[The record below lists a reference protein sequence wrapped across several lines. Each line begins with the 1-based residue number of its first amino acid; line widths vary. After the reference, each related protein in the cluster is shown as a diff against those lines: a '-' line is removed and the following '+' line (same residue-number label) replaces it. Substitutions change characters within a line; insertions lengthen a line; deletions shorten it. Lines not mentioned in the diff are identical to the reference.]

1 MIIAIALRLTG
12 AFAIWYVLTY
22 GLSWRQKDPVSHGRK
37 VAAWVAA
44 SVVITTPSM
53 HRNGP
58 DLAVFIL
65 INGLVLGGV
74 AFVVGYLWRK
84 FRPVKEL
91 IASASPVMPVTSN
104 SASTSQ
110 IVVAEKTDHSERSR
124 RSNTPDTTE
133 KIATKTSLNTVSSQS
148 DEEFFAIAF
157 QEVNSGNTVQGLWAK
172 CFAET
177 DGDENKTKARYLSA
191 RASQLGAENAAIQFE
206 AERVARMRSLK
217 AEVEPEMVT
226 LPKGQFVMG
235 SPNDEVG
242 RSQHVVPQ
250 HMVHIDYEFAVGK
263 YPVTFDQW
271 DLCVKDGGTKY
282 SPSDNGWGR
291 GSRPVINVSWDDIQ
305 LYLSWLSN
313 ITGNT
318 YRFLSEA
325 EWEYAARA
333 GSQTTYSF
341 GDDEKE
347 LGRYAWLDENSG
359 RKNHPVGEKLP
370 NAFGLYD
377 MYGNVYEWTQDCWHE
392 NYKNAPTDGSVWTTG
407 DCSQRVVRGG
417 SWIPYPQYLS
427 ADFRYGYSTAF
438 RSGYFGFRVART
450 D

>member
-1 MIIAIALRLTG
+1 MILAIVLRLTG
-12 AFAIWYVLTY
+12 AFVIWYVLTY
-22 GLSWRQKDPVSHGRK
+22 GLSGRQKDPVSHGRK

-110 IVVAEKTDHSERSR
+110 IVVAEKTYHSERSR

-177 DGDENKTKARYLSA
+177 DGDENKTKARYLTA
-191 RASQLGAENAAIQFE
+191 RSGQLGAENAAIQFE
-206 AERVARMRSLK
+206 AARVARMPFLK
-217 AEVEPEMVT
+217 AEWLFGVIFIISIIAAFVIQIMADKSKS
-226 LPKGQFVMG
+226 LPTNSFDL
-235 SPNDEVG
+235 PLVG
-242 RSQHVVPQ
+242 V
-250 HMVHIDYEFAVGK
+250 
-263 YPVTFDQW
+263 
-271 DLCVKDGGTKY
+271 
-282 SPSDNGWGR
+282 SDSYGI
-291 GSRPVINVSWDDIQ
+291 SH
-305 LYLSWLSN
+305 
-313 ITGNT
+313 TGNCFIT
-318 YRFLSEA
+318 WDGFNFILAKPDETEKFEEITVDDQKQNVKIFIKRGLS
-325 EWEYAARA
+325 
-333 GSQTTYSF
+333 
-341 GDDEKE
+341 DK
-347 LGRYAWLDENSG
+347 
-359 RKNHPVGEKLP
+359 
-370 NAFGLYD
+370 D
-377 MYGNVYEWTQDCWHE
+377 MTKIMRE
-392 NYKNAPTDGSVWTTG
+392 NYQFIEPLCRLAKK
-407 DCSQRVVRGG
+407 
-417 SWIPYPQYLS
+417 
-427 ADFRYGYSTAF
+427 
-438 RSGYFGFRVART
+438 
-450 D
+450 

>member
-22 GLSWRQKDPVSHGRK
+22 GLSGRQKDPVSHGRK
-37 VAAWVAA
+37 VAAWVAS

-84 FRPVKEL
+84 FRHVKEL

-110 IVVAEKTDHSERSR
+110 IDVAAKTYHSERS
-124 RSNTPDTTE
+124 SPSTTPDTTE
-133 KIATKTSLNTVSSQS
+133 KISTKTLPNTVSSQS

-172 CFAET
+172 CFAEA
-177 DGDENKTKARYLSA
+177 DGDENKTKARYLTA
-191 RASQLGAENAAIQFE
+191 RAGQLGAENAAIQFE
-206 AERVARMRSLK
+206 VARVARMHSLK
-217 AEVEPEMVT
+217 AEAEPEMVI

-235 SPNDEVG
+235 SPHDEVG

-250 HMVHIDYEFAVGK
+250 HMVRIDYEFAVGK

-291 GSRPVINVSWDDIQ
+291 GRRPVINVSWDDIQ
-305 LYLSWLSN
+305 LYLNWLSN
-313 ITGNT
+313 VTGNT
-318 YRFLSEA
+318 YRLLSEA

-333 GSQTTYSF
+333 GSQTTFSF

-347 LGRYAWLDENSG
+347 LGRHAWLDENSG

-370 NAFGLYD
+370 NAFGLCD

-417 SWIPYPQYLS
+417 SWIPYPQYLR
-427 ADFRYGYSTAF
+427 AAFRYGYPTAF

-450 D
+450 T

>member
-1 MIIAIALRLTG
+1 MIIAIVLRTTG
-12 AFAIWYVLTY
+12 AFAIWYALTY
-22 GLSWRQKDPVSHGRK
+22 GLSGEQKDPVSHGRK

-65 INGLVLGGV
+65 INGLVWGGI

-91 IASASPVMPVTSN
+91 IASESPAMPVTSN

-110 IVVAEKTDHSERSR
+110 INVAAKTYHSERS
-124 RSNTPDTTE
+124 SPINTPDKTE
-133 KIATKTSLNTVSSQS
+133 KISTKILPNTVSSQS

-172 CFAET
+172 CFAQA

-191 RASQLGAENAAIQFE
+191 RAGQLGAENAAIQFE
-206 AERVARMRSLK
+206 AARVARTRSLK
-217 AEVEPEMVT
+217 AEAEPEMVI
-226 LPKGQFVMG
+226 LPKGHFVMG
-235 SPNDEVG
+235 SGEGNEK
-242 RSQHVVPQ
+242 PQ
-250 HMVHIDYEFAVGK
+250 HTVQIDYALAVGK

-282 SPSDNGWGR
+282 SPSDKGWGR

-313 ITGNT
+313 ITGNS
-318 YRFLSEA
+318 YRLLSEA

-347 LGRYAWLDENSG
+347 LGRYAWFDENSG
-359 RKNHPVGEKLP
+359 GQTHPVGEKLP

-377 MYGNVYEWTQDCWHE
+377 MHGNVYEWTQDCWHY
-392 NYKNAPTDGSVWTTG
+392 NYKNAPTDGSVWTIG

-417 SWIPYPQYLS
+417 SWINSPQFLRAAYRLWI
-427 ADFRYGYSTAF
+427 STAI
-438 RSGYFGFRVART
+438 RSGDFGFRVART

>member
-1 MIIAIALRLTG
+1 MDRIIDAGIKGVIL
-12 AFAIWYVLTY
+12 V
-22 GLSWRQKDPVSHGRK
+22 
-37 VAAWVAA
+37 
-44 SVVITTPSM
+44 VVIY
-53 HRNGP
+53 
-58 DLAVFIL
+58 LIIFVFRL
-65 INGLVLGGV
+65 IKSSFDV
-74 AFVVGYLWRK
+74 A
-84 FRPVKEL
+84 
-91 IASASPVMPVTSN
+91 
-104 SASTSQ
+104 
-110 IVVAEKTDHSERSR
+110 
-124 RSNTPDTTE
+124 TE
-133 KIATKTSLNTVSSQS
+133 KIASRTDNTEKSTSKIFYQNEVGPSSANISASPEIAKINTKAIQNTVSSQID
-148 DEEFFAIAF
+148 DELFAIAL
-157 QEVNSGNTVQGLWAK
+157 QELNSGNSVQGLWAK
-172 CFAET
+172 CFAEA

-191 RASQLGAENAAIQFE
+191 RAGQLGAENAAIQFE
-206 AERVARMRSLK
+206 AARVARTRSLK
-217 AEVEPEMVT
+217 AEAEPEMVI

-235 SPNDEVG
+235 SGEGNEK
-242 RSQHVVPQ
+242 PQ
-250 HMVHIDYEFAVGK
+250 HTVQIDYALAVGK

-271 DLCVKDGGTKY
+271 DLCVKDGGSKH
-282 SPSDNGWGR
+282 SPSDDGWGR

-347 LGRYAWLDENSG
+347 LGRYTWLDENSG